1 MLKMA
6 IPIQL
11 SAKIQVTVVDL
22 TVIASAI
29 GDRLVGVVMVV
40 GDPYLAPTSKELD
53 SAS

>member
-22 TVIASAI
+22 TVVASAI
-29 GDRLVGVVMVV
+29 GDRLFDVVMVV
-40 GDPYLAPTSKELD
+40 GDSYD
-53 SAS
+53 FDFASCLLMP